1 MLFLL
6 IPLFLSFIL
15 KKKKNHLIFSREN
28 LLPQLSWLK
37 KKKKI
42 FS

>member
-15 KKKKNHLIFSREN
+15 KKKNHLIFSREN